1 MATVLR
7 LLVLGLLLAC
17 SDTPSPVAIVDL
29 PPPDA
34 MAEGASMTATWVLVK
49 VNGQPLPT
57 ASPIGAGDWDYG
69 GVAYQLVGASL
80 TFTPD
85 GTYSSA
91 WKHQQVVDGV
101 ASNDLVDQ
109 VFVGTYSVDGST
121 VRFSRPG
128 GTSTASITPTALI
141 WDFSEKFVLKFKR

>member
-1 MATVLR
+1 
-7 LLVLGLLLAC
+7 
-17 SDTPSPVAIVDL
+17 
-29 PPPDA
+29 
-34 MAEGASMTATWVLVK
+34 
-49 VNGQPLPT
+49 
-57 ASPIGAGDWDYG
+57 
-69 GVAYQLVGASL
+69 VGASL

-141 WDFSEKFVLKFKR
+141 WDFNEKFVLKFKR

>member
-1 MATVLR
+1 
-7 LLVLGLLLAC
+7 
-17 SDTPSPVAIVDL
+17 
-29 PPPDA
+29 
-34 MAEGASMTATWVLVK
+34 
-49 VNGQPLPT
+49 
-57 ASPIGAGDWDYG
+57 
-69 GVAYQLVGASL
+69 
-80 TFTPD
+80 
-85 GTYSSA
+85 
-91 WKHQQVVDGV
+91 VDGV